1 MKAIELGN
9 DLKQD
14 AIGAI
19 KRFFQQERD
28 EELSDFQAATILE
41 FILAEV
47 GPHIYNQALADAHTL
62 MSKEIEE
69 LYGLQKYPRSSLDY
83 LKK

>member
-9 DLKQD
+9 ELKQD
-14 AIGAI
+14 ALGGI
-19 KRFFQQERD
+19 KLFFQQQRD
-28 EELSDFQAATILE
+28 EELSNFQAAIVLE
-41 FILAEV
+41 FILAEL

-62 MSKEIEE
+62 MSQQIEE
-69 LYGLQKYPRSSLDY
+69 LYGLQKSPRSSLDR

>member
-9 DLKQD
+9 ELKQD
-14 AIGAI
+14 AIGSI
-19 KRFFQQERD
+19 KRFFQKERD

-41 FILAEV
+41 FILDELA
-47 GPHIYNQALADAHTL
+47 PPIYNQALADAHTL

>member
-9 DLKQD
+9 ELKQD
-14 AIGAI
+14 AIGGI

-62 MSKEIEE
+62 MNKQVEE
-69 LYGLQKYPRSSLDY
+69 LYGLQKSPRSSLGR

>member
-28 EELSDFQAATILE
+28 EALSDFQAATILE
-41 FILAEV
+41 FILAELA
-47 GPHIYNQALADAHTL
+47 PHIYNQALSDAHTL

>member
-9 DLKQD
+9 ELKQD
-14 AIGAI
+14 AIGGI

-47 GPHIYNQALADAHTL
+47 GPHIYNQALADAYTL
-62 MSKEIEE
+62 MNKQLEE
-69 LYGLQKYPRSSLDY
+69 LYGLQKSPQSSLGR
-83 LKK
+83 LKE

>member
-9 DLKQD
+9 ELKQD
-14 AIGAI
+14 AIGSI

-41 FILAEV
+41 FILAELA
-47 GPHIYNQALADAHTL
+47 PPIYNQALADAHTL
-62 MSKEIEE
+62 MSKQIEE
-69 LYGLQKYPRSSLDY
+69 LYGLQKYPRSSLER